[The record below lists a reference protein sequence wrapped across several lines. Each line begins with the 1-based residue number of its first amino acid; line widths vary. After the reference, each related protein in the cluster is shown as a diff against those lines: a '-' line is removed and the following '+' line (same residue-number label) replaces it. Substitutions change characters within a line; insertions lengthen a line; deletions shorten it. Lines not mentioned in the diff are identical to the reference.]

1 MKKFFKIGWV
11 LILLGLIN
19 SFAHARPKVVVMPA
33 VRSSNIPLLVAEKRM
48 MELQELIQQKADAYS
63 PEEAKRW
70 LGELSL
76 PKGCETLLCSQKL
89 TRAAKARF
97 VLFTA
102 LTNEDDTY
110 GVSMR
115 LYDETRN
122 EFTGEGRAECEFCN
136 AREVKGTV
144 KKVWGELLSALE
156 KPAQPAPEKEPTTLS
171 VLTIPPG
178 AAVFINGERVQG
190 VTPITK
196 NLSAGDYKLKVTL
209 KGHVAAERTVRMAE
223 QSVTLP
229 TIELVRATDLASSD
243 KPIRPNQTSSIYGLS
258 LGMLTI
264 GTVIVGAGGWLTYQD
279 GQVTCEDGRDR
290 KTCPEVYNTK
300 YLGLGA
306 GIVGGALIGSG
317 VALIIK
323 DFLDNR
329 RLKRQSKDAAAEK
342 VSFGFDAATGTAT
355 VGLEGGF

>member
-11 LILLGLIN
+11 LVLLGLIT
-19 SFAHARPKVVVMPA
+19 SSAHARPKVVVMPA

-48 MELQELIQQKADAYS
+48 MELQELIQEKADAYS

-196 NLSAGDYKLKVTL
+196 NLNAGDYKLKVTL
-209 KGHVAAERTVRMAE
+209 KGHVAAERTVSM
-223 QSVTLP
+223 
-229 TIELVRATDLASSD
+229 
-243 KPIRPNQTSSIYGLS
+243 
-258 LGMLTI
+258 
-264 GTVIVGAGGWLTYQD
+264 
-279 GQVTCEDGRDR
+279 
-290 KTCPEVYNTK
+290 
-300 YLGLGA
+300 
-306 GIVGGALIGSG
+306 
-317 VALIIK
+317 
-323 DFLDNR
+323 
-329 RLKRQSKDAAAEK
+329 
-342 VSFGFDAATGTAT
+342 AT
-355 VGLEGGF
+355 VGHTPNH